1 MNNTL
6 TLLLGVINHSP
17 ADSINYRIADYLLHH
32 IGEIDHLSTSY
43 LAKQCHVSK
52 SAISRFCKT
61 IGLEDFLDLQLMLR
75 SSHYLLEMSAF
86 SYPFEQYV
94 KDIKNNMTLLSAVS
108 TSELITD
115 LYRYQSVSVMGHMQS
130 HLAASNLQ
138 YSLSQFGRF
147 VRCSD
152 QIQEQKEMILQARNQ
167 DLIIIFSASGKFLER
182 LFVRQEQFQRCKAR
196 IYVISFE
203 PKSVL
208 PSFIYQWITLP
219 SVAHQSVMTV
229 MFMIFSQKIFFDYMR
244 YIQSVSE
251 NETENINLK

>member
-75 SSHYLLEMSAF
+75 SSQYLLEMSAF

-152 QIQEQKEMILQARNQ
+152 
-167 DLIIIFSASGKFLER
+167 
-182 LFVRQEQFQRCKAR
+182 
-196 IYVISFE
+196 
-203 PKSVL
+203 
-208 PSFIYQWITLP
+208 
-219 SVAHQSVMTV
+219 
-229 MFMIFSQKIFFDYMR
+229 
-244 YIQSVSE
+244 
-251 NETENINLK
+251 